1 MGHIMR
7 YMAREEEKRDKKY
20 SDRTLF
26 KKILGIFSYYKKEAF
41 SVLAVVVLFSLF
53 TTTIPILM
61 QQIIDYFIK
70 PYTDASSLELI
81 LSSFRKTYVSNY
93 SASNIGILTKSIS
106 FMIPT
111 SKNEIT
117 NSILIM
123 GAMYLLFIVV
133 NFILIL
139 VRTIFFAK
147 LGQKMIYRIRGD
159 LFSKLQYLSF
169 DYFTDTESGRTISKL
184 TNDVDSL
191 GELLTTGIIDI
202 FADFISLVWILVLMF
217 ILDINM
223 TLLTITVIPLL
234 LIIAFFF
241 QKRVRSAY
249 RRTRVAIAQVTS
261 NLQETISGVKVTK
274 ALSREEKNIQNFK
287 DLNKE
292 NYSANVQAAGIS
304 SLFMPIIQLIA
315 ALGSTIVIIFGGYS
329 VISLGT
335 LTYGKLYAFLEYSNR
350 FFMPVISLF
359 TFYTVIQSGFA
370 SAERIFEILDEDP
383 SVKNSAKPFF
393 PKKIKGLIELK
404 SVHFRYQP
412 KVPILKNIN
421 LTIEPGKS
429 IALVGQTGA
438 GKTTITKLLSRY
450 YDVTEGE
457 LSIDGI
463 NIKEIDLET
472 LRRNIAVVPQDV
484 YLFSGSIKENLKFG
498 RKDATDDE
506 IYDVCLMLGL
516 HDYILK
522 LPEGYDTD
530 VKEGGSRLSLGQRQL
545 ISLARAVIANPSILI
560 LDECSSSVDPIT
572 ESLIQ
577 KGINLMLRE
586 RTSIIIAHRLSTIKT
601 ASQIVVIDDGKIVE
615 IGSHKELLKKKGKY
629 RDLYQTQLTSN
640 LVK

>member
-1 MGHIMR
+1 MR

-20 SDRTLF
+20 SDWALF
-26 KKILGIFSYYKKEAF
+26 KKILGIFSYYKTEAI
-41 SVLAVVVLFSLF
+41 SVLTVVVLFSLF
-53 TTTIPILM
+53 TTTLPILM
-61 QQIIDYFIK
+61 LQIIDYFIK
-70 PYTDASSLELI
+70 PYTDASSLEFI
-81 LSSFRKTYVSNY
+81 LSGFRNTFVSNY
-93 SASNIGILTKSIS
+93 NASNIGILTKSIS

-117 NSILIM
+117 NSLLIV
-123 GAMYLLFIVV
+123 GAMYLLFIFV

-147 LGQKMIYRIRGD
+147 LGQKMIYRIRSD
-159 LFSKLQYLSF
+159 LFTKLQYLSF

-184 TNDVDSL
+184 TNDVDAL

-223 TLLTITVIPLL
+223 TLLAITVIPLL
-234 LIIAFFF
+234 IMIAFFF

-274 ALSREEKNIQNFK
+274 ALSREERNIQNFK
-287 DLNKE
+287 NLNKE
-292 NYSANVQAAGIS
+292 NYSANVQAAGVS

-359 TFYTVIQSGFA
+359 TFYTIIQSGFA

-393 PKKIKGLIELK
+393 PKKIKGLIELE

-412 KVPILKNIN
+412 KVPVLKNIN

-450 YDVTEGE
+450 YDVTEGV

-484 YLFSGSIKENLKFG
+484 YLFSGSVKDNLKFG
-498 RKDATDDE
+498 KKDATDDE

-601 ASQIVVIDDGKIVE
+601 ASQIVVIDDGEIVE

>member
-1 MGHIMR
+1 
-7 YMAREEEKRDKKY
+7 MAREEEQREKKY
-20 SDRTLF
+20 SDWVLF
-26 KKILGIFSYYKKEAF
+26 RKILGIFGYYKKEAF
-41 SVLAVVVLFSLF
+41 SVLAIVILFSLF

-61 QQIIDYFIK
+61 QQIIDFFIK
-70 PYTDASSLELI
+70 PFSSDNTLAYVIEG
-81 LSSFRKTYVSNY
+81 FRRSYVSNY
-93 SASNIGILTKSIS
+93 SSSNIGILNKGFVTLNPPSASVIS
-106 FMIPT
+106 
-111 SKNEIT
+111 

-123 GAMYLLFIVV
+123 GGMYLLFIAI

-139 VRTIFFAK
+139 VRTVFFAK
-147 LGQKMIYRIRGD
+147 LGQKMIYRIRND
-159 LFSKLQYLSF
+159 LFTKLQYLSF
-169 DYFTDTESGRTISKL
+169 DYFTETESGRTISKL

-202 FADFISLVWILVLMF
+202 FADFISLIWILALMF
-217 ILDINM
+217 ILDVKM
-223 TLLTITVIPLL
+223 TLLSFTVIPILI
-234 LIIAFFF
+234 IIAFFF
-241 QKRVRSAY
+241 QKRVRAAY
-249 RRTRVAIAQVTS
+249 RRTRVAIAQVTA

-274 ALSREEKNIQNFK
+274 ALSREEKNISNFK
-287 DLNKE
+287 NLNKE
-292 NYSANVQAAGIS
+292 NYSANVQAAGVS

-370 SAERIFEILDEDP
+370 SAERIFEILDEEP
-383 SVKNSAKPFF
+383 SVKNAEEPLF
-393 PKKIKGLIELK
+393 PEKIKGHIELD
-404 SVHFRYQP
+404 SVDFRYQP
-412 KVPILKNIN
+412 EVPVLKEIN
-421 LTIEPGKS
+421 LTIDSGKS

-450 YDVTEGE
+450 YDVTGGQ
-457 LSIDGI
+457 LRVDGVD
-463 NIKEIDLET
+463 IKNIDLET
-472 LRRNIAVVPQDV
+472 LRKNIAVVPQDV
-484 YLFSGSIKENLKFG
+484 YLFSGSIMDNLKYG

-506 IYDVCLMLGL
+506 VFDVCLILGL
-516 HDYILK
+516 HDYILQ
-522 LPEGYDTD
+522 LSEGYDTD

-577 KGINLMLRE
+577 KGINFILRG

-601 ASQIVVIDDGKIVE
+601 ASQIVVIDNGEIVE
-615 IGSHKELLKKKGKY
+615 VGAHEDLMKKKGKY
-629 RDLYQTQLTSN
+629 HDLYQTQLTSN
-640 LVK
+640 IVN

>member
-1 MGHIMR
+1 MR

-20 SDRTLF
+20 SDWALF
-26 KKILGIFSYYKKEAF
+26 KKILGIFSYYKTEAI
-41 SVLAVVVLFSLF
+41 SVLTVVVLFSLF
-53 TTTIPILM
+53 TTTLPILM
-61 QQIIDYFIK
+61 LQIIDYFIK
-70 PYTDASSLELI
+70 PYTDASSLEFI
-81 LSSFRKTYVSNY
+81 LSGFRNTFVSNY
-93 SASNIGILTKSIS
+93 NASNIGILTKSIS

-117 NSILIM
+117 NSLLIV
-123 GAMYLLFIVV
+123 GAMYLLFIFV

-147 LGQKMIYRIRGD
+147 LGQKMIYRIRSD
-159 LFSKLQYLSF
+159 LFTKLQYLSF

-184 TNDVDSL
+184 TNDVDAL

-223 TLLTITVIPLL
+223 TLLAITVIPLL
-234 LIIAFFF
+234 IMIAFFF

-274 ALSREEKNIQNFK
+274 ALSREERNIQNFK
-287 DLNKE
+287 NLNKE
-292 NYSANVQAAGIS
+292 NYSANVQAAGVS

-359 TFYTVIQSGFA
+359 TFYTIIQSGFA
-370 SAERIFEILDEDP
+370 SAERIFEILNEDP

-393 PKKIKGLIELK
+393 PKKIKGLIELE

-412 KVPILKNIN
+412 KVPVLKNIN

-450 YDVTEGE
+450 YDVTEGV

-484 YLFSGSIKENLKFG
+484 YLFSGSVKDNLKFG
-498 RKDATDDE
+498 KKDATDDE

-601 ASQIVVIDDGKIVE
+601 ASQIVVIDDGEIVE

>member
-1 MGHIMR
+1 MR

-20 SDRTLF
+20 SDWTLF
-26 KKILGIFSYYKKEAF
+26 KKILGIFSYYKTEAI

-53 TTTIPILM
+53 TTTLPILM

-70 PYTDASSLELI
+70 PYTDASSLEFI
-81 LSSFRKTYVSNY
+81 LSGFRNTYVSNY
-93 SASNIGILTKSIS
+93 NASNIGILTKSIS
-106 FMIPT
+106 ITIPT

-117 NSILIM
+117 NSLLIV
-123 GAMYLLFIVV
+123 GAMYLLFIFV

-147 LGQKMIYRIRGD
+147 LGQKMIYRIRSD
-159 LFSKLQYLSF
+159 LFTKLQYLSF

-184 TNDVDSL
+184 TNDVDAL

-223 TLLTITVIPLL
+223 TLLAITVIPLL
-234 LIIAFFF
+234 IMIAFFF

-274 ALSREEKNIQNFK
+274 ALSREEKNIQNFR

-292 NYSANVQAAGIS
+292 NYSANVQAAGVS

-359 TFYTVIQSGFA
+359 TFYTIIQSGFA

-393 PKKIKGLIELK
+393 PKKIKGLIEQE

-412 KVPILKNIN
+412 KVPVLKNIT

-506 IYDVCLMLGL
+506 IYDVCLTLGL

-601 ASQIVVIDDGKIVE
+601 ASQIVVIDDGEIVE
-615 IGSHKELLKKKGKY
+615 IGSHEELLKKKGKY

>member
-1 MGHIMR
+1 MR

-20 SDRTLF
+20 SDWALF
-26 KKILGIFSYYKKEAF
+26 KKILGIFSYYKTEAI

-53 TTTIPILM
+53 TTTLPILM

-70 PYTDASSLELI
+70 PYTDASSLEFI
-81 LSSFRKTYVSNY
+81 LSGFRNTFVSNY
-93 SASNIGILTKSIS
+93 NASNIGILTKSIS

-117 NSILIM
+117 NSLLIV
-123 GAMYLLFIVV
+123 GAMYLLFIFV

-147 LGQKMIYRIRGD
+147 LGQKMIYRIRSD
-159 LFSKLQYLSF
+159 LFTKLQYLSF

-184 TNDVDSL
+184 TNDVDAL

-202 FADFISLVWILVLMF
+202 FADFISLAWILVLMF

-223 TLLTITVIPLL
+223 TLLAITVIPLL
-234 LIIAFFF
+234 IMIAFFF

-274 ALSREEKNIQNFK
+274 ALSREERNIQNFK
-287 DLNKE
+287 NLNKE
-292 NYSANVQAAGIS
+292 NYSANVQAAGVS

-359 TFYTVIQSGFA
+359 TFYTIIQSGFA

-393 PKKIKGLIELK
+393 PKKIKGLIELE

-412 KVPILKNIN
+412 KVPVLKNIN

-484 YLFSGSIKENLKFG
+484 YLFSGSVKDNLRFG
-498 RKDATDDE
+498 KKDATDDE
-506 IYDVCLMLGL
+506 IYEVCLMLGL

-601 ASQIVVIDDGKIVE
+601 ASQIVVIDDGEIVE

>member
-7 YMAREEEKRDKKY
+7 YMAREEEQRDKKY
-20 SDRTLF
+20 SDWILF
-26 KKILGIFSYYKKEAF
+26 KKILGVFAYYKKEAF
-41 SVLAVVVLFSLF
+41 SVLSIVILFSLF

-61 QQIIDYFIK
+61 QQIIDFFIK
-70 PYTDASSLELI
+70 PFSSASPIEYI
-81 LSSFRKTYVSNY
+81 ITGFRSSFVSNY
-93 SASNIGILTKSIS
+93 SSSNIGILNKGFTVIIPPSSSEIS
-106 FMIPT
+106 
-111 SKNEIT
+111 
-117 NSILIM
+117 NSLLIV
-123 GAMYLLFIVV
+123 GGMYLLFIII

-147 LGQKMIYRIRGD
+147 LGQKMIYRIRND
-159 LFSKLQYLSF
+159 LFAKLQYLSF
-169 DYFTDTESGRTISKL
+169 DYFTETESGRTISKL

-202 FADFISLVWILVLMF
+202 FADFISLVWILALMF
-217 ILDINM
+217 ILDVKM
-223 TLLTITVIPLL
+223 TLLTITVIPILL
-234 LIIAFFF
+234 LIAFFF
-241 QKRVRSAY
+241 QKRVRTAY
-249 RRTRVAIAQVTS
+249 RRTRVAIAQITA

-287 DLNKE
+287 NLNKE
-292 NYSANVQAAGIS
+292 NYSANVQAAGVS

-370 SAERIFEILDEDP
+370 SAERIFEILDEEP
-383 SVKNSAKPFF
+383 SVKNSETPII
-393 PKKIKGLIELK
+393 PEKIKGLIELD
-404 SVHFRYQP
+404 SVDFRYQP
-412 KVPILKNIN
+412 EIPILKDIN
-421 LTIEPGKS
+421 LTIDSGRS

-450 YDVTEGE
+450 YDVTGGQ
-457 LSIDGI
+457 LRVDGVD
-463 NIKEIDLET
+463 IKEIDLET
-472 LRRNIAVVPQDV
+472 LRKNIAVVPQDV
-484 YLFSGSIKENLKFG
+484 YLFSGSIMDNLKYG
-498 RKDATDDE
+498 RKDASDDE
-506 IYDVCLMLGL
+506 VFDVCLILGL
-516 HDYILK
+516 HDYILQ
-522 LPEGYDTD
+522 LSDGYETD

-572 ESLIQ
+572 ESLLQ
-577 KGINLMLRE
+577 KGINFILRG

-601 ASQIVVIDDGKIVE
+601 ASQIVVIDNGEIVE
-615 IGSHKELLKKKGKY
+615 IGDHKELMQRKGRY
-629 RDLYQTQLTSN
+629 YDLYQTQLTRN
-640 LVK
+640 MVK

>member
-7 YMAREEEKRDKKY
+7 YMAREEEQREKKY
-20 SDRTLF
+20 SDWILF
-26 KKILGIFSYYKKEAF
+26 KKILSIFGYYKKEAF
-41 SVLAVVVLFSLF
+41 SVLAIVILFSLF

-61 QQIIDYFIK
+61 QQIIDFFIK
-70 PYTDASSLELI
+70 PYSSDNPI
-81 LSSFRKTYVSNY
+81 DYIITGFRRTFVSNY
-93 SASNIGILTKSIS
+93 SSSNIGILSKSFTVLIPPSASEIS
-106 FMIPT
+106 
-111 SKNEIT
+111 
-117 NSILIM
+117 NSLIIM
-123 GAMYLLFIVV
+123 GAMYLLFIII

-147 LGQKMIYRIRGD
+147 LGQRMIYRIRND

-169 DYFTDTESGRTISKL
+169 DYFTETESGRTISKL

-202 FADFISLVWILVLMF
+202 FADFISLVWILALMF
-217 ILDINM
+217 ILDIKM
-223 TLLTITVIPLL
+223 TLLTFTVIPI
-234 LIIAFFF
+234 LILIAFFF

-249 RRTRVAIAQVTS
+249 RRTRVAIAQVTA

-274 ALSREEKNIQNFK
+274 ALSREDKNIKNFK

-292 NYSANVQAAGIS
+292 NYSANVQAAGVS

-370 SAERIFEILDEDP
+370 SAERIFEILDEEP
-383 SVKNSAKPFF
+383 SVKNAKNPVF
-393 PKKIKGLIELK
+393 PEKIKGQIILD
-404 SVHFRYQP
+404 SVDFRYQP
-412 KVPILKNIN
+412 EVPILKDIN
-421 LTIEPGKS
+421 LAISPGKS

-450 YDVTEGE
+450 YDVTGGQ
-457 LSIDGI
+457 LRVDGI
-463 NIKEIDLET
+463 DIKEIDLET
-472 LRRNIAVVPQDV
+472 LRKNIAVVPQDV
-484 YLFSGSIKENLKFG
+484 YLFSGSIMDNLKYG
-498 RKDATDDE
+498 RKEASDDDVF
-506 IYDVCLMLGL
+506 DVCLILGL

-577 KGINLMLRE
+577 KGIHFILRD

-601 ASQIVVIDDGKIVE
+601 ASQIVVIDDGEIVE
-615 IGSHKELLKKKGKY
+615 IGVHEELMQKKGKY
-629 RDLYQTQLTSN
+629 YDLYQTQLTSN
-640 LVK
+640 IVE